1 MKTSLEC
8 RLGGAQG
15 QIQGLASG
23 TCRLPPALGVLII
36 NPGMASVLLALVGT
50 QGFPTHTF
58 YQTEDCR
65 LLCFSI
71 WRGAE
76 KAMTFTEQGL
86 TSFGCCFFP
95 FSGAPARSVVSPYS
109 RGARVIHSHII
120 PRVSNVAELI
130 GEKGSFSGP
139 FPSDEEIRLLVS
151 LGECSWRLSHR
162 AKNGPV
168 DSKLQRQRD
177 EVWGPALPAVNH
189 L

>member
-1 MKTSLEC
+1 
-8 RLGGAQG
+8 
-15 QIQGLASG
+15 
-23 TCRLPPALGVLII
+23 
-36 NPGMASVLLALVGT
+36 MAV
-50 QGFPTHTF
+50 
-58 YQTEDCR
+58 
-65 LLCFSI
+65 
-71 WRGAE
+71 
-76 KAMTFTEQGL
+76 TFTEQAL
-86 TSFGCCFFP
+86 TSFGCCFFT
-95 FSGAPARSVVSPYS
+95 FSGAPAQSIVSPYS
-109 RGARVIHSHII
+109 RGTRVIMHSHII

-139 FPSDEEIRLLVS
+139 FPSDEEIHLLVS